1 MMDIP
6 SYGVAVARALTSGGC
21 ATRRAAHR
29 RDLPIRFIHDLRI
42 ERAVHLLRTTAMSLE
57 AISRKVGYE
66 HPTTPR
72 VLLRERTG
80 KTTSALR
87 GK

>member
-1 MMDIP
+1 
-6 SYGVAVARALTSGGC
+6 
-21 ATRRAAHR
+21 
-29 RDLPIRFIHDLRI
+29 
-42 ERAVHLLRTTAMSLE
+42 MSLE

-66 HPTTPR
+66 HPTTLR